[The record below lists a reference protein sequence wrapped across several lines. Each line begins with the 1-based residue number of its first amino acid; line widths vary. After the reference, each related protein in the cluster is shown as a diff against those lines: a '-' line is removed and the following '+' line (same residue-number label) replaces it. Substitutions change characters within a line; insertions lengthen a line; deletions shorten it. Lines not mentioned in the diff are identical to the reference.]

1 MLLTKAVFY
10 VIDLKN
16 GPYYS
21 MLTLI
26 WQPCKHF
33 MD

>member
-10 VIDLKN
+10 VIDLKT

-21 MLTLI
+21 MITLI
-26 WQPCKHF
+26 
-33 MD
+33 

>member
-21 MLTLI
+21 MITLI
-26 WQPCKHF
+26 
-33 MD
+33 